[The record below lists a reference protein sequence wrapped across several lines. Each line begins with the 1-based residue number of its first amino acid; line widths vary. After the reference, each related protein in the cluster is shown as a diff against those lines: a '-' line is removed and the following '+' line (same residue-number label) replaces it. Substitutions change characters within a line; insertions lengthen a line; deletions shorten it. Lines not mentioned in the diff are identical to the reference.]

1 MSESKAKLQLEVSEN
16 EILIFSTSKFM
27 TPPPPWNLSID
38 HQGLCGPHITTRDS
52 LNIACTWMK
61 AVFAGSRQDHNQ
73 PLNVGIEFENSGNP
87 YDSPTES
94 SIM

>member
-1 MSESKAKLQLEVSEN
+1 
-16 EILIFSTSKFM
+16 
-27 TPPPPWNLSID
+27 
-38 HQGLCGPHITTRDS
+38 
-52 LNIACTWMK
+52 MK